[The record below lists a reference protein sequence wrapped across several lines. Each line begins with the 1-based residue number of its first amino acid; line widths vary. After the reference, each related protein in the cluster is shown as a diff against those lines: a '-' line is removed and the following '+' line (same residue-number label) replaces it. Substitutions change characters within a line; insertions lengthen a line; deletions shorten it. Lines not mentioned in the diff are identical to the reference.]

1 MRSLLTSLCTK
12 IRASLATQG
21 WCYLPS
27 FAEAQSAHDVLELAQ
42 ALGRLYVP
50 PGCPASFP
58 LIETKP
64 AADADDS
71 APFDQPAA
79 IGWHSDFSTHVNRP
93 AVSLAWL
100 ARGDPLGQGA
110 WRVASCDNVLAAL
123 RSTPE
128 GAETARFLSET
139 PLPYSFTRND
149 APSFFRA
156 IEHRSASPGRL
167 GLRFYGRAMREGALL
182 AYGEL
187 PPLIERAV
195 SAVESAADHVGQTLH
210 AATGALLVVD
220 NWHALHDRQAQSTG
234 TALPLRCSWL
244 CFLESLH
251 EPLRTSNV
259 QFASTPTKR

>member
-1 MRSLLTSLCTK
+1 MNPQLTSLCFK

-27 FAEAQSAHDVLELAQ
+27 YQGAQSAQEVLELAQ
-42 ALGRLYVP
+42 ALGRIYVP
-50 PGCPASFP
+50 PGCPAAFP
-58 LIETKP
+58 LIKTQP

-79 IGWHSDFSTHVNRP
+79 IGWHSDFSTHVERP
-93 AVSLAWL
+93 TVSLAWL
-100 ARGDPLGQGA
+100 ARADPLGQGA
-110 WRVASCDNVLAAL
+110 WRVASCDNVLTAL

-139 PLPYSFTRND
+139 PLPYSFTRDD

-156 IEHRSASPGRL
+156 IEYRGPSGRP
-167 GLRFYGRAMREGALL
+167 GLRFYGRAIREGALL

-195 SAVESAADHVGQTLH
+195 SAVESAADHVGRTLH
-210 AATGALLVVD
+210 ATTGSLLVVD
-220 NWHALHDRQAQSTG
+220 NWHALHDRQAQSTDI
-234 TALPLRCSWL
+234 ALPLRCSWL

-251 EPLRTSNV
+251 EPLPTPGM
-259 QFASTPTKR
+259 QFASITTTR